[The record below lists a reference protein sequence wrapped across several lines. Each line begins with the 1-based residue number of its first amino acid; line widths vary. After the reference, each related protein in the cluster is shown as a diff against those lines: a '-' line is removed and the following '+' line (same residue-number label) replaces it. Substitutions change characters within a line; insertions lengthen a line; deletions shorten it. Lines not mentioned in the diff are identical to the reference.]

1 MLTTFIVIAVLM
13 CLVACAAVGL
23 PLWFGKKDEGEANR
37 REMTLNIL
45 RQQAE
50 DLEEDRKAGRIDE
63 DEYEETRLE
72 LERRVLEETRHD
84 EKVEAQ
90 NHSSLS
96 RVLAVVLV
104 ILIPASAATGYMALG
119 RYTAMDEHFL
129 EMMEAQKKTSG
140 GHSAAEMSRII
151 DQLKDRLE
159 KNPMDPEGWFMLART
174 TASVNRFDESVE
186 AFRRLSEIVPNNADI
201 IADMADMMAAANGKV
216 ITPDVE
222 KLLNKALSIDPDQ
235 WKALALLAIHAWDK
249 EQYARAAELWE
260 HLLLVVPPEFPDI
273 EQIRA
278 NINEAKRLGGVND
291 NVARISG
298 DAEGGKAAASQGAAP
313 ADKTPVPTVN
323 ASAEYFVAGTVTLS
337 PELKDKVKPDDAVF
351 IYARPV
357 TGSKMPLAFVR
368 VTVKDLPY
376 NFELNANMTMAMGA
390 ETMENHKEV
399 VVGARISKT
408 GNFMPQA
415 GDLEGEMKQP
425 VAVGD
430 RGIALMING
439 VRK

>member
-96 RVLAVVLV
+96 RILAVVLV

-260 HLLLVVPPEFPDI
+260 HLLLVVPP
-273 EQIRA
+273 
-278 NINEAKRLGGVND
+278 
-291 NVARISG
+291 
-298 DAEGGKAAASQGAAP
+298 
-313 ADKTPVPTVN
+313 
-323 ASAEYFVAGTVTLS
+323 
-337 PELKDKVKPDDAVF
+337 
-351 IYARPV
+351 
-357 TGSKMPLAFVR
+357 
-368 VTVKDLPY
+368 
-376 NFELNANMTMAMGA
+376 
-390 ETMENHKEV
+390 
-399 VVGARISKT
+399 
-408 GNFMPQA
+408 
-415 GDLEGEMKQP
+415 
-425 VAVGD
+425 
-430 RGIALMING
+430 
-439 VRK
+439 

>member
-1 MLTTFIVIAVLM
+1 MLSIFIAIAIA
-13 CLVACAAVGL
+13 LVVVALALIVW
-23 PLWFGKKDEGEANR
+23 PLVKKDHDDGLSR
-37 REMTLNIL
+37 RKADNLAIL
-45 RQQAE
+45 RQQYE
-50 DLEEDRKAGRIDE
+50 ELEADHKAGRVSD

-72 LERRVLEETRHD
+72 LERRVLEEARHD

-96 RVLAVVLV
+96 RILAVVLV

-260 HLLLVVPPEFPDI
+260 HLLLVVPPDFPDI

-298 DAEGGKAAASQGAAP
+298 DAEGGKSAASQGSAP

-323 ASAEYFVAGTVTLS
+323 ATAPSSAPAS
-337 PELKDKVKPDDAVF
+337 AMRDRD
-351 IYARPV
+351 
-357 TGSKMPLAFVR
+357 TGATAIFPPS
-368 VTVKDLPY
+368 
-376 NFELNANMTMAMGA
+376 
-390 ETMENHKEV
+390 
-399 VVGARISKT
+399 
-408 GNFMPQA
+408 
-415 GDLEGEMKQP
+415 
-425 VAVGD
+425 
-430 RGIALMING
+430 
-439 VRK
+439 